1 MIQGKRQSGSVA
13 LDLANTVD
21 WRDDPPRRHDHLTDF
36 DALVDWFARV
46 ADLDD
51 ASVRCLRVGAAPERA
66 RALQATVELREAL
79 HTLLTPNA
87 RHRAATAAIAI
98 TRRAARAL
106 ASAHPDGQLPLDPR
120 IELRAPDDLV
130 HRLALDAFAL
140 ATSPDAERVKTCE
153 GEGCGW
159 LFLDRS
165 RNQSRRW
172 CDSADCG
179 NRARMR
185 RYYLRHRDDG
195 RHWAFVRLGPG
206 SSEGGA

>member
-1 MIQGKRQSGSVA
+1 MSSR
-13 LDLANTVD
+13 
-21 WRDDPPRRHDHLTDF
+21 
-36 DALVDWFARV
+36 
-46 ADLDD
+46 
-51 ASVRCLRVGAAPERA
+51 GAAPERA

-87 RHRAATAAIAI
+87 RDRAAAAATAI
-98 TRRAARAL
+98 TRRAAGAL
-106 ASAHPDGQLPLDPR
+106 ASTHVDAQLPLEPR
-120 IELRAPDDLV
+120 VELRAPDDLV

-153 GEGCGW
+153 GDGCGW

-179 NRARMR
+179 NRDRMR
-185 RYYLRHRDDG
+185 RYYLRHRDDD
-195 RHWAFVRLGPG
+195 RR
-206 SSEGGA
+206 